1 MRLGNEL
8 PSFSG
13 NPCGR
18 CRECCTGKGLTSHNV
33 TVLELELIAE
43 RVGEERLES
52 FRRFLQRT
60 GEIEVCPYFD
70 EKIWGC
76 GIYEVRPYSCRVFG
90 HHRSRQSRLPEVCV
104 FAGRESIFGVGEYLV
119 KVPLAAELKE
129 LARSFWPY
137 QREYQVPSG
146 YDSPSGCD
154 VPSERPEDT
163 SHPEGMSHLNRDSSP
178 RSPGIEV
185 ASYSEGDALDRVLN
199 LMNQGRLLEALAEFE
214 ASALP
219 STPYVLYCLSLVFEG
234 LERHGDACTALQ
246 VAIEQA
252 PDCAPLWFRL
262 GCNRYSLG
270 QLESGAEAFQRT
282 VELNP
287 KHALAHAL
295 LGSHYLSQSKLGKA
309 RFHLAQSLA
318 LRPDPRVESW
328 LQAASP

>member
-8 PSFSG
+8 PSFPG

-52 FRRFLQRT
+52 FRRFLQRN

-104 FAGRESIFGVGEYLV
+104 FAGQETIFGVGEYLV

-137 QREYQVPSG
+137 QRE
-146 YDSPSGCD
+146 C
-154 VPSERPEDT
+154 PEGT
-163 SHPEGMSHLNRDSSP
+163 SHFDRDLSPTYPGM
-178 RSPGIEV
+178 EV
-185 ASYSEGDALDRVLN
+185 ASHSEGDALDSALS
-199 LMNQGRLLEALAEFE
+199 LMSQGRLFEALAEFE
-214 ASALP
+214 ASDLP
-219 STPYVLYCLSLVFEG
+219 STPYVMYCLSLVFEG
-234 LERHGDACTALQ
+234 LERHGDACTALS

-252 PDCAPLWFRL
+252 PDCVPLWFRL